1 MEEIYYYN
9 EQPLQLSYSN
19 TYTLADKLAI
29 IKQIEDDF
37 ESGMLSPENMRFIV
51 RNARY
56 GSYTVQRLIDKLM
69 LSGKLKT
76 NPITM
81 NGRTNFKKKTAFEMF

>member
-1 MEEIYYYN
+1 
-9 EQPLQLSYSN
+9 
-19 TYTLADKLAI
+19 
-29 IKQIEDDF
+29 
-37 ESGMLSPENMRFIV
+37 MRFIV
-51 RNARY
+51 KNARY

-81 NGRTNFKKKTAFEMF
+81 DTRTNFKKKTAFEMF